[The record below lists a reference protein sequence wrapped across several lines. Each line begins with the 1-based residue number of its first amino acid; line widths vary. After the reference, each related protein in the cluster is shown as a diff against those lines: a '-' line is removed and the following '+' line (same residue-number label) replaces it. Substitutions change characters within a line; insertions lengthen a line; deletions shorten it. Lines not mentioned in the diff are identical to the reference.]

1 MKVKIISFKNKSF
14 KSFSLILFISAIIST
29 ATFVGRAAKASA
41 QPSRLSYNE
50 ALRCVRSFNFESLRL
65 AITDLAETFGQK
77 YPKGRQY
84 LEHLDSLEELSKVV
98 LSSFGRRNDSAK
110 NNLLKLA
117 HDLNKL
123 RYDALL
129 SNPLLD
135 FEKLLLLKRRRGQ
148 LGLPVSHKCNTGI
161 ERTGYDNEIAVLAP
175 VRPGGSLQTLFRP
188 PGGQEVP

>member
-1 MKVKIISFKNKSF
+1 MKVKIISFKNKPF

-29 ATFVGRAAKASA
+29 ATFAGRAAKASA
-41 QPSRLSYNE
+41 QPTRLSYNE

-65 AITDLAETFGQK
+65 DITDLAETFGQK

-84 LEHLDSLEELSKVV
+84 LEHLDRLEELSKVV

-135 FEKLLLLKRRRGQ
+135 FEKLLLKRRRGQ

-161 ERTGYDNEIAVLAP
+161 ERTGYDN
-175 VRPGGSLQTLFRP
+175 
-188 PGGQEVP
+188 